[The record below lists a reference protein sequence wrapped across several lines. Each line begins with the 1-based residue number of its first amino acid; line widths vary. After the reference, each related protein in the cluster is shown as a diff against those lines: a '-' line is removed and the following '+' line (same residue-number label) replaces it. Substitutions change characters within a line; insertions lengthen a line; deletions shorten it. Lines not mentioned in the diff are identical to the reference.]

1 MKPAVE
7 VVPTRHAVRTRWAHF
22 ETIPERLRHS
32 MHVPLCFSKL
42 APSGH
47 PGKKEMFETPDL
59 LTLGGANITAATMEP
74 WVISH

>member
-1 MKPAVE
+1 MRMKPAVE
-7 VVPTRHAVRTRWAHF
+7 VARHAVGPRWAHV
-22 ETIPERLRHS
+22 ETIPKRLRHS

>member
-1 MKPAVE
+1 MKPAAEVAPNRNAVE
-7 VVPTRHAVRTRWAHF
+7 IWWAHF

-47 PGKKEMFETPDL
+47 PGKKEMFETPVL
-59 LTLGGANITAATMEP
+59 LTLGDLF
-74 WVISH
+74 S